1 MELYEA
7 IEKRRTIRDFEDR
20 PIPPEVLER
29 IIAAGMKAPTNN
41 HLRQWEFIVCT
52 DPADKKGLVEPIPFQ
67 NNAREI
73 DKMLDGWGMTDTDQ
87 RYCYQEAVPKQH
99 AMITHAAA
107 VVLPCFLVTNPLLE
121 PKTQS
126 DLNSFASI
134 WCCIENMLLAAA
146 AEGIYGVTRIPFEG
160 ERQWFHTHLGVP
172 ANYEVACY
180 LSLGYP
186 GEFKSRIIQKTISP
200 ADRIH
205 TGRW

>member
-7 IEKRRTIRDFEDR
+7 IEKRRTIRDFEAR

-29 IIAAGMKAPTNN
+29 IISAGMKAPTNN
-41 HLRQWEFIVCT
+41 HLRQWEFVVCT
-52 DPADKKGLVEPIPFQ
+52 DPADKKRLVEPIPFV
-67 NNAREI
+67 NNTGAI
-73 DKMLDGWGMTDTDQ
+73 DKMLDSWGMTDTDQ
-87 RYCYQEAVPKQH
+87 RYCYQEAVPRQH
-99 AMITHAAA
+99 SMITNAAA
-107 VVLPCFLVTNPLLE
+107 VILPCFQVTNPLLE

-146 AEGIYGVTRIPFEG
+146 SEGIFGVTRIPFEG

-172 ANYEVACY
+172 ENYEVACY

-186 GEFKSRIIQKTISP
+186 GEFKSRIVQKTIRP